1 MKSATKQYIDQLLF
15 DYPTIDKE
23 IERVIEE
30 IKYPIRYKDEND
42 YLPGSNLP
50 SLTLENSVIR
60 VVDSKRISL
69 LKNTKNSIEQVLE
82 ELNDNEREFI
92 EHYYFAKPRTKT
104 IQGIAMAMGYSTS
117 NIYAIRTVIREKVAQ
132 ACHIHY

>member
-15 DYPTIDKE
+15 DYPYIDKE

-30 IKYPIRYKDEND
+30 IKYPVRYKDEND

-69 LKNTKNSIEQVLE
+69 LKNTKRSIEQVLE

-104 IQGIAMAMGYSTS
+104 IQGIAMAMGYSPS
-117 NIYAIRTVIREKVAQ
+117 NIYAMRTVIREKVAQ

>member
-30 IKYPIRYKDEND
+30 IKYPVRYKDEND

-104 IQGIAMAMGYSTS
+104 IQGIAMAMGYSPS
-117 NIYAIRTVIREKVAQ
+117 NIYAMRTVIREKVAQ

>member
-15 DYPTIDKE
+15 DYPYIDKE

-30 IKYPIRYKDEND
+30 LRYPVRVPDKND

-50 SLTLENSVIR
+50 SSALENSVIR
-60 VVDSKRISL
+60 IVDSKRVSM
-69 LKNTKNSIEQVLE
+69 LKNTKSSIEQVLE

-104 IQGIAMAMGYSTS
+104 IQGIAMAMGYSPS
-117 NIYAIRTVIREKVAQ
+117 NIYAMRTVIREKVAQ